1 MAKKEANMMRY
12 LMLLCTAMMNNI
24 ESKREK
30 LKKNR
35 DTNLTWFDNV
45 PTSTERR
52 LYFAI
57 NDSGLHYN
65 IYIEKT
71 LNANCKDIFW
81 KSPKYSLSM
90 NVTIAMF
97 TLLSSTW
104 PSTIVNMSH

>member
-1 MAKKEANMMRY
+1 
-12 LMLLCTAMMNNI
+12 MLLCTAMMNNI

-30 LKKNR
+30 FRESR
-35 DTNLTWFDNV
+35 DTDLTWFDNV
-45 PTSTERR
+45 STSTERR

-65 IYIEKT
+65 IYIRKT
-71 LNANCKDIFW
+71 LNPNRKDIFW

-90 NVTIAMF
+90 NVTIAKF

-104 PSTIVNMSH
+104 PSTSVNISH